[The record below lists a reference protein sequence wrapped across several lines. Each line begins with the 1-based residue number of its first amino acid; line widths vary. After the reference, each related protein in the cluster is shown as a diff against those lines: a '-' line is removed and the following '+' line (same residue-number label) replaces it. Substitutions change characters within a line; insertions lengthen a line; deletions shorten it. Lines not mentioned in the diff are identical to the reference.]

1 MTTYRSAA
9 VVVLLATAACG
20 GAQGQSPVPAPA
32 GRDSVARSGDE
43 AIPPGYG
50 RLNQDDIS
58 LRLSTGDLEIRF
70 LPLGEGVLRLLT
82 ADGYRAFR
90 DLRASKQAAID
101 SVAQRMGIAAPGLA
115 LVTFFGSREGVR
127 FEPQFIAI
135 NANGQQL
142 RPAGVVPMSANFSNQ
157 QLGNR
162 EQASAIF
169 VFDRP
174 LPLAQE
180 FTLLYQAT
188 STDAWRARLAVIT
201 RERDRITARIRA
213 GVPPDSTTRP

>member
-1 MTTYRSAA
+1 MTSFRSAA
-9 VVVLLATAACG
+9 MVALLATAACG
-20 GAQGQSPVPAPA
+20 GAQGQSPAPTP
-32 GRDSVARSGDE
+32 RDTLPQTGDE

-58 LRLSTGDLEIRF
+58 LRLSTGDLEVRF
-70 LPLGEGVLRLLT
+70 LPLGEGILRLLT

-90 DLRASKQAAID
+90 DLRASKQAQID
-101 SVAQRMGIAAPGLA
+101 SVAQRMGVAAPGLA

-135 NANGQQL
+135 NASGQPL
-142 RPAGVVPMSANFSNQ
+142 RPVGVVPMSANFSNQ
-157 QLGNR
+157 QLSNR
-162 EQASAIF
+162 EQASAIL

-180 FTLLYQAT
+180 FTLLYQAS
-188 STDAWRARLAVIT
+188 STDAWRSRLSVIT

-213 GVPPDSTTRP
+213 GAPPDSAGRP